1 MQPSSDRELEIAH
14 RVDERSIQQNLPVTA
29 VAEIAA
35 QMPFSMSEPET
46 QFLIRYIVW
55 RRDNPAVDKNRK

>member
-1 MQPSSDRELEIAH
+1 MNPSSDREREIA
-14 RVDERSIQQNLPVTA
+14 RQVDELSQQGDLLISA

-35 QMPFSMSEPET
+35 RIPFPMAEAET

-55 RRDNPAVDKNRK
+55 RRDNPIVEKA

>member
-1 MQPSSDRELEIAH
+1 MKPFSDREIEIA
-14 RVDERSIQQNLPVTA
+14 RQVDERSLQSDLLVSA

-35 QMPFSMSEPET
+35 HIPFPMSEAET

-55 RRDNPAVDKNRK
+55 RRDNPIVEKT